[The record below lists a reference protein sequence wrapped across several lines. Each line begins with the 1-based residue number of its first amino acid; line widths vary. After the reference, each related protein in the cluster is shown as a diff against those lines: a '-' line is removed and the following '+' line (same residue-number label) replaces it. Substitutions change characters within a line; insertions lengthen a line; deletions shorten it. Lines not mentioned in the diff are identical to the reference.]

1 MRIGIDVDDVVTES
15 LPTYLKAFGDFFG
28 HSVRIEDAAWEIFR
42 AYPQISDADLAEFF
56 RALEAADFLR
66 TRPVYPEAARAIA
79 RLAAAGH
86 QLVVVTGRLTEH
98 IEHTRQILHEAGILD
113 HFEELVHRDAERAT
127 EYKPRIVRERRL
139 DVLIED
145 EHHVAAAV
153 AAIPVP
159 VLLFDRPW
167 NRAEPPAGVTRVTTW
182 NEILAWV
189 ESQTA
194 ASAGPRSAEADT
206 PYGRVAEGVV

>member
-1 MRIGIDVDDVVTES
+1 
-15 LPTYLKAFGDFFG
+15 
-28 HSVRIEDAAWEIFR
+28 
-42 AYPQISDADLAEFF
+42 
-56 RALEAADFLR
+56 
-66 TRPVYPEAARAIA
+66 
-79 RLAAAGH
+79 
-86 QLVVVTGRLTEH
+86 
-98 IEHTRQILHEAGILD
+98 
-113 HFEELVHRDAERAT
+113 VHRDAGRAT

-167 NRAEPPAGVTRVTTW
+167 NRAEPAAGVTRVTTW

-189 ESQTA
+189 ESRTA
-194 ASAGPRSAEADT
+194 SSAGPRSADT
-206 PYGRVAEGVV
+206 NTQYNHVAEGVA

>member
-42 AYPQISDADLAEFF
+42 AYPDISEVELAQFF
-56 RALEAADFLR
+56 QSLEAADFLR

-79 RLAAAGH
+79 RLAASGH

-98 IEHTRQILHEAGILD
+98 VDHTRHILQSAGILD
-113 HFEELVHRDAERAT
+113 HFEDLVHRDLERAV

-145 EHHVAAAV
+145 ELHVAAAV
-153 AAIPVP
+153 AALPVP

-167 NRAEPPAGVTRVTTW
+167 NRSETPPGVIRVRGW
-182 NEILAWV
+182 SEILAWV
-189 ESQTA
+189 DGRAGSSCSMESEPA
-194 ASAGPRSAEADT
+194 
-206 PYGRVAEGVV
+206 YGQAVEGVA